1 MPKCKTT
8 RKTIYSRSVIIIL
21 IIMQKI
27 KETIHVFKQGD
38 SLVIAIPS
46 ILCRVWGLEK
56 KMALTIEAD
65 SANDRLIIRKVKK

>member
-1 MPKCKTT
+1 
-8 RKTIYSRSVIIIL
+8 
-21 IIMQKI
+21 MQKI